1 MVTNMIPKASRAH
14 LLFLNKVVQHTSKWK
29 GLTIITILSFGRT
42 REENIS
48 FSFIYSCVACWGEII
63 QGFVQHNPENCST
76 NLGGGRPLDSTDD
89 SNTSS
94 SRSGCPWEIVWIRED
109 PRKTNFHD
117 QNINNL
123 EKYHLPLYFTCFFI
137 AIWRGLYRRKTPNV
151 EADASISSVPKW
163 PVYGRARPSR
173 RAFGENSPSKARIF
187 VILPVYMWFWARS
200 EGIHHWEPAWE
211 LLLTFRW
218 SFERLNISIHLIL
231 WCPPWPAL
239 LKNKFCSILTF
250 LANLDKKKKIKNVNL
265 ARLCARLKPVFL
277 SKKGPS
283 KARLYTKMSLS
294 EELGTLWSPS
304 ELFRKFGGGRLP

>member
-1 MVTNMIPKASRAH
+1 MHCGT
-14 LLFLNKVVQHTSKWK
+14 
-29 GLTIITILSFGRT
+29 
-42 REENIS
+42 
-48 FSFIYSCVACWGEII
+48 
-63 QGFVQHNPENCST
+63 
-76 NLGGGRPLDSTDD
+76 
-89 SNTSS
+89 
-94 SRSGCPWEIVWIRED
+94 
-109 PRKTNFHD
+109 
-117 QNINNL
+117 
-123 EKYHLPLYFTCFFI
+123 
-137 AIWRGLYRRKTPNV
+137 
-151 EADASISSVPKW
+151 SSVPKW

-173 RAFGENSPSKARIF
+173 RAFVENSPSKARIF

-283 KARLYTKMSLS
+283 KARLLTKMSPS
-294 EELGTLWSPS
+294 EELGTLNPAPDSCENLCKICWLISGT
-304 ELFRKFGGGRLP
+304 RVD

>member
-1 MVTNMIPKASRAH
+1 MQIFLCPATNVTVHAQRLMPSRNTCALIQERS
-14 LLFLNKVVQHTSKWK
+14 LL
-29 GLTIITILSFGRT
+29 
-42 REENIS
+42 
-48 FSFIYSCVACWGEII
+48 VA
-63 QGFVQHNPENCST
+63 T
-76 NLGGGRPLDSTDD
+76 NVIFP
-89 SNTSS
+89 
-94 SRSGCPWEIVWIRED
+94 
-109 PRKTNFHD
+109 
-117 QNINNL
+117 
-123 EKYHLPLYFTCFFI
+123 
-137 AIWRGLYRRKTPNV
+137 ARRQVT
-151 EADASISSVPKW
+151 SVPKW

-283 KARLYTKMSLS
+283 KARLLTKMSSS
-294 EELGTLWSPS
+294 EELGTLPKGWRMVPALHLIVDNHGVPTLIGYCG
-304 ELFRKFGGGRLP
+304 EWPQVFI